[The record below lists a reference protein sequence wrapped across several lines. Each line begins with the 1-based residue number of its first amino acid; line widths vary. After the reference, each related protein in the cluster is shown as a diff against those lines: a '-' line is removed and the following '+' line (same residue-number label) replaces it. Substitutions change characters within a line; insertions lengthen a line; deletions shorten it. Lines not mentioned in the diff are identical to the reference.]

1 MKKPII
7 SGIQQIGIG
16 VSEVYEGWKWYRRHF
31 GMDIPMFDE
40 AAEAALMLPYTGGEP
55 RSRHAILALNKQGGG
70 GMEIWQYTSRT
81 PTAPKFIPQL
91 GDLGIFIAKVKSR
104 NVSKTFQ
111 FLKHKNAELLSDI
124 LMDPV
129 GQEHFYVKDP
139 FNNIFEIV
147 PSDNWFSSSNF
158 TTGGMYGC
166 TIGVSDIDKSLN
178 LYRDILGYNEVV
190 YDETRI
196 FDDLKVLPSGA
207 GKFRRILL
215 RHSVDQRK
223 GAFSKMLGKSEIEL
237 VQAIDRPPVKIFKDR
252 LWGDLGYIH
261 LCFDVNGM
269 SNLKT
274 LCQSKGFPFTVDSC
288 PDDTPSFDMGDAAGH
303 FTYIEDPDGTL
314 IEFVETHKIPLMK
327 KFNWFLDLRK
337 RDPEKPLPNWML
349 KTLALNRVQ
358 D

>member
-40 AAEAALMLPYTGGEP
+40 AAEAALMLPYTGGQP

-81 PTAPKFIPQL
+81 PEGPKFEPQL
-91 GDLGIFIAKVKSR
+91 GDLGIYVAKVKSR

-111 FLKHKNAELLSDI
+111 FLKQKGANVISDI
-124 LMDPV
+124 VTDPS
-129 GQEHFYVKDP
+129 GQEHFFVKDP
-139 FNNIFEIV
+139 FGNIFNVV

-158 TTGGMYGC
+158 STGGMYGC
-166 TIGVSDIDKSLN
+166 TIGVSDIDNSLN
-178 LYRDILGYNEVV
+178 LYRDVLGYDQVV
-190 YDETRI
+190 YDKTGN
-196 FDDLKVLPSGA
+196 FDDLKSLPSGE
-207 GKFRRILL
+207 GNFRRILL
-215 RHSVDQRK
+215 RHSVEQRK
-223 GAFSKMLGKSEIEL
+223 GAFSKMLGTSEIEL
-237 VQAIDRPPVKIFKDR
+237 IQATDRAVNKIFKDR

-269 SNLKT
+269 ADLKK
-274 LCQSKGFPFTVDSC
+274 LCASKGFPFTVDSC

-349 KTLALNRVQ
+349 KTLALNRVK

>member
-81 PTAPKFIPQL
+81 PEGPSFVPQL
-91 GDLGIFIAKVKSR
+91 GDLGIYIAKIKSR

-111 FLKHKNAELLSDI
+111 FLKQKNANLLTDI
-124 LMDPV
+124 VIDPA

-139 FNNIFEIV
+139 FDNIFDVV

-166 TIGVSDIDKSLN
+166 TIGVSNIDESLN
-178 LYRDILGYNEVV
+178 LYRDVLGYNEVV
-190 YDETRI
+190 YDETSS
-196 FDDLKVLPSGA
+196 FDDYKNLPSGE
-207 GKFRRILL
+207 KKYRRILL

-237 VQAIDRPPVKIFKDR
+237 VQCIDRTANKIFKDR

-269 SNLKT
+269 SSLKE
-274 LCQSKGFPFTVDSC
+274 LCASKGFPFTVDSC

-337 RDPEKPLPNWML
+337 RNPEKPLPNWML
-349 KTLALNRVQ
+349 RTLALNRVK